1 MDLGAYLN
9 IDDEMYAKI
18 IQENNIDVPRLRG
31 YRWMGNE
38 LETDIDEYII
48 PSLKRHVY
56 DDALRSDPPFA
67 IDPYCFE
74 YSERTD
80 RRKKKYGIYKKVAH
94 TFSDGETEYYSELV
108 DLKWDKIHG
117 KHRKNV
123 KFNLKKELKAAK
135 KQYDV
140 WNKYVGRKDVLY
152 IHARIG
158 GDNWIYYGGYKLEK
172 EPWFLEK
179 VDDYYDSTYCDIYAR
194 IKPYDFTEFYQSE
207 SELEGDSI

>member
-1 MDLGAYLN
+1 MDLGAYIN
-9 IDDEMYAKI
+9 IDDETYVKS

-38 LETDIDEYII
+38 SVTDIDQDII
-48 PSLKRHVY
+48 PSLKQHVFR
-56 DDALRSDPPFA
+56 DALRSDPPFA
-67 IDPYCFE
+67 IDPDCFE

-80 RRKKKYGIYKKVAH
+80 RRQKKYGVFEKVQRVWGDEIDY
-94 TFSDGETEYYSELV
+94 TTELV

-117 KHRKNV
+117 KRRKNV

-135 KQYDV
+135 KQYDT

-158 GDNWIYYGGYKLEK
+158 GNNWIYYEGYKLEK

-179 VDDYYDSTYCDIYAR
+179 VDDYYDNTYCDIYAR
-194 IKPYDFTEFYQSE
+194 IKPHDFAEFYQSE

>member
-1 MDLGAYLN
+1 MDLGAYIN
-9 IDDEMYAKI
+9 IDDETYMKI
-18 IQENNIDVPRLRG
+18 IKENNIDVPRLRG

-38 LETDIDEYII
+38 SVTDIDEFII
-48 PSLKRHVY
+48 PSIKRHVF

-74 YSERTD
+74 YSERTN
-80 RRKKKYGIYKKVAH
+80 RRKKKYGVLEKVVC
-94 TFSDGETEYYSELV
+94 TWGNEIDYTTELV

-117 KHRKNV
+117 KRRKNV

-135 KQYDV
+135 KQYDT

-158 GDNWIYYGGYKLEK
+158 GNNWIYYEGYKLEK

-179 VDDYYDSTYCDIYAR
+179 VDDYYDNTYCDIYAR

>member
-1 MDLGAYLN
+1 MDLGAYMN
-9 IDDEMYAKI
+9 IGNETYVKI

-38 LETDIDEYII
+38 SITDINERII
-48 PSLKRHVY
+48 PSLKRQVFR
-56 DDALRSDPPFA
+56 DALRSDPPFA
-67 IDPYCFE
+67 IDPYCLE

-80 RRKKKYGIYKKVAH
+80 RREKEYGVFDKVV
-94 TFSDGETEYYSELV
+94 DGTYCSKELV

-135 KQYDV
+135 KQYDA

-158 GDNWIYYGGYKLEK
+158 GDDWIYYEGYKLEK

-179 VDDYYDSTYCDIYAR
+179 VDDCFDNSYCDIYAR
-194 IKPYDFTEFYQSE
+194 VKPHDFTEFY
-207 SELEGDSI
+207 

>member
-1 MDLGAYLN
+1 MDLGAYIN
-9 IDDEMYAKI
+9 IDDETYTKI
-18 IQENNIDVPRLRG
+18 IRENNIDVPRLRG

-38 LETDIDEYII
+38 SVTDIDEFII
-48 PSLKRHVY
+48 PSIKRHVF
-56 DDALRSDPPFA
+56 DDALRSDPPFV

-74 YSERTD
+74 YSERTN
-80 RRKKKYGIYKKVAH
+80 RRKKKYGVFEKVACVWGNEIDY
-94 TFSDGETEYYSELV
+94 TTELV

-117 KHRKNV
+117 KRRKNV

-135 KQYDV
+135 KQYDT
-140 WNKYVGRKDVLY
+140 WNKYVGRKDILY

-158 GDNWIYYGGYKLEK
+158 GNNWIYYEGYKLEK

-179 VDDYYDSTYCDIYAR
+179 VDDYYDNTYCDIYAR

-207 SELEGDSI
+207 SELEGDAI

>member
-1 MDLGAYLN
+1 MDLGAYIN
-9 IDDEMYAKI
+9 IDDETYVKI
-18 IQENNIDVPRLRG
+18 IQENNIEVPRLRG

-38 LETDIDEYII
+38 TAIDLDDYII
-48 PSLKRHVY
+48 PSLKQHVY
-56 DDALRSDPPFA
+56 DDALRSDPPFT
-67 IDPYCFE
+67 IDPCCFE

-80 RRKKKYGIYKKVAH
+80 RRKKKYGVYKKVAH
-94 TFSDGETEYYSELV
+94 IFDDSEIEYHSELV
-108 DLKWDKIHG
+108 DLKWNKIHG
-117 KHRKNV
+117 KRRKNV

-135 KQYDV
+135 RQYDA

-158 GDNWIYYGGYKLEK
+158 GNNWIYYEGHKLEK

-179 VDDYYDSTYCDIYAR
+179 VDDYYDNTYCDIYAR